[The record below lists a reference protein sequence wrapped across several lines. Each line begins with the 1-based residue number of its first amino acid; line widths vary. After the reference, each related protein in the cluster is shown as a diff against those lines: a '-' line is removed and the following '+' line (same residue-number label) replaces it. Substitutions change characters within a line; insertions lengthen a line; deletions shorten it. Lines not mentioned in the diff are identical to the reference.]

1 MYKLYH
7 KSPYVNQT
15 NALIDCY
22 QWSTKNLSL
31 IAISEAQKTV
41 GFSTNDMHYTC
52 QTVFRLV
59 KIRTR

>member
-22 QWSTKNLSL
+22 QWSTKNSR
-31 IAISEAQKTV
+31 
-41 GFSTNDMHYTC
+41 F
-52 QTVFRLV
+52 
-59 KIRTR
+59 